1 MAGGSESRRSMA
13 SASVAAHRAEANVA
27 DARLARYN
35 DRIGRVRKERA
46 VWPGAAFIVEALL
59 LLVFLTGSLAVLMNL
74 NAEADRIGRESADL
88 MDGLVLASNVAEEF
102 AADPI
107 AFKEA
112 YEADPMAD
120 RWLSQPAHEVENGS
134 DLLSAEC
141 TFRTE
146 DTEAGTMHY
155 LTLEVW
161 KVRVLNDSAK
171 AAEEGIG
178 FAPGGLCFEKWEE
191 SPVYALE
198 TSRYVPADGA
208 RTARSATGAADDA
221 TRSVVLDDPAA
232 PPWWARP
239 AVRPPM
245 ARTRLQPK
253 GRCPMA
259 KPHGSVRIGPISLF
273 TLIIVLCL
281 AVLTVLSVTTS
292 LAELSTTER
301 QAATTTETYQL
312 ESVGQQF
319 VADVDAALAEGTL
332 EDVLQRYSDST
343 VRDGELISA
352 TFSMES
358 GRTLA
363 IVLRI
368 QNNTYTIEQWKVT
381 AEWIDDGTGEN
392 LWLG

>member
-120 RWLSQPAHEVENGS
+120 RWLSQPTHEAENGS

-146 DTEAGTMHY
+146 DTSAGTMHY

-161 KVRVLNDSAK
+161 KVRVLNDSGLRGRRGRHWICSWRSLLR
-171 AAEEGIG
+171 EGG
-178 FAPGGLCFEKWEE
+178 REPRVHAGD
-191 SPVYALE
+191 VAL
-198 TSRYVPADGA
+198 RA
-208 RTARSATGAADDA
+208 RR
-221 TRSVVLDDPAA
+221 
-232 PPWWARP
+232 
-239 AVRPPM
+239 
-245 ARTRLQPK
+245 
-253 GRCPMA
+253 RCPYR
-259 KPHGSVRIGPISLF
+259 PFGYR
-273 TLIIVLCL
+273 C
-281 AVLTVLSVTTS
+281 
-292 LAELSTTER
+292 
-301 QAATTTETYQL
+301 
-312 ESVGQQF
+312 
-319 VADVDAALAEGTL
+319 
-332 EDVLQRYSDST
+332 
-343 VRDGELISA
+343 
-352 TFSMES
+352 
-358 GRTLA
+358 GRTM
-363 IVLRI
+363 
-368 QNNTYTIEQWKVT
+368 
-381 AEWIDDGTGEN
+381 
-392 LWLG
+392 

>member
-74 NAEADRIGRESADL
+74 NAEADRIGHESADL

-134 DLLSAEC
+134 DLLSTEC

-191 SPVYALE
+191 SPAYTLE

-208 RTARSATGAADDA
+208 RTARSAAGAADDA
-221 TRSVVLDDPAA
+221 ADHAA
-232 PPWWARP
+232 A
-239 AVRPPM
+239 
-245 ARTRLQPK
+245 
-253 GRCPMA
+253 
-259 KPHGSVRIGPISLF
+259 
-273 TLIIVLCL
+273 
-281 AVLTVLSVTTS
+281 
-292 LAELSTTER
+292 
-301 QAATTTETYQL
+301 
-312 ESVGQQF
+312 
-319 VADVDAALAEGTL
+319 VDAAADGEIAHGRGRFRRGLAVIEVAHVADEANALRIGIAL
-332 EDVLQRYSDST
+332 FGIAVAEQ
-343 VRDGELISA
+343 VRDAVALPVERAVEICHDH
-352 TFSMES
+352 
-358 GRTLA
+358 TLR
-363 IVLRI
+363 VVTVHRI
-368 QNNTYTIEQWKVT
+368 QAADRRPVARAAHVEVGRQ
-381 AEWIDDGTGEN
+381 IDS
-392 LWLG
+392 LV

>member
-74 NAEADRIGRESADL
+74 NAEADRIGHESADL

-134 DLLSAEC
+134 DLLSTEC
-141 TFRTE
+141 TFRT
-146 DTEAGTMHY
+146 
-155 LTLEVW
+155 
-161 KVRVLNDSAK
+161 
-171 AAEEGIG
+171 EEGIG

-191 SPVYALE
+191 SPAYTLE

-208 RTARSATGAADDA
+208 RTARSAAGAADDA
-221 TRSVVLDDPAA
+221 AWSVVLDDPAA
-232 PPWWARP
+232 PPVVGATGGS
-239 AVRPPM
+239 AVDGADADP
-245 ARTRLQPK
+245 TE
-253 GRCPMA
+253 GEVS
-259 KPHGSVRIGPISLF
+259 HG
-273 TLIIVLCL
+273 
-281 AVLTVLSVTTS
+281 
-292 LAELSTTER
+292 
-301 QAATTTETYQL
+301 
-312 ESVGQQF
+312 
-319 VADVDAALAEGTL
+319 
-332 EDVLQRYSDST
+332 
-343 VRDGELISA
+343 
-352 TFSMES
+352 
-358 GRTLA
+358 
-363 IVLRI
+363 
-368 QNNTYTIEQWKVT
+368 
-381 AEWIDDGTGEN
+381 
-392 LWLG
+392 

>member
-74 NAEADRIGRESADL
+74 NA
-88 MDGLVLASNVAEEF
+88 
-102 AADPI
+102 
-107 AFKEA
+107 
-112 YEADPMAD
+112 EADPMAD

-232 PPWWARP
+232 PPVVGATGGP
-239 AVRPPM
+239 A
-245 ARTRLQPK
+245 
-253 GRCPMA
+253 
-259 KPHGSVRIGPISLF
+259 
-273 TLIIVLCL
+273 
-281 AVLTVLSVTTS
+281 
-292 LAELSTTER
+292 
-301 QAATTTETYQL
+301 
-312 ESVGQQF
+312 
-319 VADVDAALAEGTL
+319 ADGADAAPTEG
-332 EDVLQRYSDST
+332 EVSH
-343 VRDGELISA
+343 G
-352 TFSMES
+352 
-358 GRTLA
+358 
-363 IVLRI
+363 
-368 QNNTYTIEQWKVT
+368 
-381 AEWIDDGTGEN
+381 
-392 LWLG
+392 